1 MSDSLQDQLLALGL
15 AKEKPRKAK
24 PGAKHK
30 RGGKGGG
37 KGGGNGG
44 RGGSAAGHR
53 AGGKPGA
60 TGKGGEISLD
70 AAYRARARDEKSQAD
85 RAKAEKRAL
94 DLERRR
100 INGKIQK
107 LLDGQALND
116 REGELKRNFLYKGKI
131 RSVRVNADQ
140 LKALNAGELCL
151 VFLRGDYLV
160 VTPELADQVRTLS
173 PDHVPDLGGEDPGE
187 EEFPVPDD
195 IVW

>member
-15 AKEKPRKAK
+15 AKEKPRKSRSK
-24 PGAKHK
+24 PGS
-30 RGGKGGG
+30 RRKGGG
-37 KGGGNGG
+37 
-44 RGGSAAGHR
+44 RGAGKS
-53 AGGKPGA
+53 GKA
-60 TGKGGEISLD
+60 GKGGEISLD
-70 AAYRARARDEKSQAD
+70 AAYRARAREEKSKVEQ
-85 RAKAEKRAL
+85 AKAEKRAQ

-100 INGKIQK
+100 INGEVQK
-107 LLDGQALND
+107 LLDGHALND

-140 LKALNAGELCL
+140 LRALNAGDLAL

-160 VTPELADQVRTLS
+160 VKPEVADQVRTLS
-173 PDHVPDLGGEDPGE
+173 PDHVPDLGSEDPGE